1 MITVHIDRKNRD
13 KFPNSKGDCSS
24 LILDYLIVEEL
35 DELNFEKVPSVSKL
49 SVSEINNVCEKIK
62 LISRWQRESVFIPNS
77 SLKLVWFDE
86 FEGSKLNESLWTVM
100 VHQNKC
106 ESN

>member
-1 MITVHIDRKNRD
+1 MITVHIDVKNRRI
-13 KFPNSKGDCSS
+13 FPYVPKCSS

-35 DELNFEKVPSVSKL
+35 NELNFEKVKSESKL
-49 SVSEINNVCEKIK
+49 SVSDINNVCEKIE
-62 LISRWQRESVFIPNS
+62 LISKWPRETVFIPNS

-86 FEGSKLNESLWTVM
+86 FKGSKLNESLWTVM